1 MTITAME
8 SVAGKLKS
16 TSRKLDIVTKTLA
29 NIKDVNSMI
38 HDITGTQRDLTVA
51 TSDLVNILYWV
62 MHITDKVITAAESTQ
77 LPHISIGT
85 IKSFK

>member
-1 MTITAME
+1 MNDERLSPMTITAME

-38 HDITGTQRDLTVA
+38 HDITGT
-51 TSDLVNILYWV
+51 
-62 MHITDKVITAAESTQ
+62 
-77 LPHISIGT
+77 
-85 IKSFK
+85 